1 MSRGWKGTLLKFG
14 GEVGEG
20 RVHTEDTFS
29 VPLGSFQPGWPTS
42 PTLWPNSLSERVPS
56 VCALTGPHW
65 PPLSLWVFLQR
76 SCREAC
82 GGALLSMIL
91 PLLLYV
97 TQDGVE
103 LSDPPVLDNEL
114 TPWSAKFLLIC
125 SRKPK
130 FVLKRLRAGR
140 RGSCK
145 VYALNS
151 TVKMCTG

>member
-42 PTLWPNSLSERVPS
+42 PTLWPSSLSERVPS

-65 PPLSLWVFLQR
+65 PPLSLWVFLHR

-82 GGALLSMIL
+82 GGALLNMIP

-103 LSDPPVLDNEL
+103 LSDPPGPGQRADALEC
-114 TPWSAKFLLIC
+114 KILLIC
-125 SRKPK
+125 IRKTQ
-130 FVLKRLRAGR
+130 FVHKRLRAVR
-140 RGSCK
+140 RGK

-151 TVKMCTG
+151 TVKMCIR

>member
-42 PTLWPNSLSERVPS
+42 PTQWPNSLSERVPS

-65 PPLSLWVFLQR
+65 PPLPLWVFLPR

-82 GGALLSMIL
+82 GGALLNMIL
-91 PLLLYV
+91 PLWLDV

-103 LSDPPVLDNEL
+103 LSDPPLL
-114 TPWSAKFLLIC
+114 TPWSAKFYWFVPE
-125 SRKPK
+125 KPNS
-130 FVLKRLRAGR
+130 FLNVYTLWGEGVQSLRF
-140 RGSCK
+140 K
-145 VYALNS
+145 LNR
-151 TVKMCTG
+151 